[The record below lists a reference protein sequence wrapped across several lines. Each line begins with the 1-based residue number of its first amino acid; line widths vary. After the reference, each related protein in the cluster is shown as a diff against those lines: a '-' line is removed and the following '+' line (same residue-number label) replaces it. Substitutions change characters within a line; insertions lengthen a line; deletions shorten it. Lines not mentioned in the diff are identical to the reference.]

1 MLSAAIARSG
11 HGEAAGNESFQHGM
25 LSPNSW
31 LPNIYALPETR
42 KVTSAPRGGSLASQ
56 AHAQHATRVAFHPS
70 WSRRFDGGFRGRLDL
85 PSAFEPAGRRHRK
98 PSTHKQVASR
108 PPQSDGAR
116 LNASKSVGMC
126 GRERRPMS
134 AAAVREC
141 CEFCEHRSPRFPLGG
156 GAGERKGKRSASRD
170 RSP

>member
-1 MLSAAIARSG
+1 MGTRRGHVDRSRLTQSG
-11 HGEAAGNESFQHGM
+11 HKRARRPFPPS
-25 LSPNSW
+25 
-31 LPNIYALPETR
+31 ALCG
-42 KVTSAPRGGSLASQ
+42 APRAGPLASQ
-56 AHAQHATRVAFHPS
+56 ADAQHATRVAFHPS
-70 WSRRFDGGFRGRLDL
+70 WSRRFDRGFRDRLDL

-98 PSTHKQVASR
+98 PSTHKHVASR

-116 LNASKSVGMC
+116 LNASRRVGMC
-126 GRERRPMS
+126 GRECRPMS

-156 GAGERKGKRSASRD
+156 GAGERKGKRSVSRD